1 MAIKYLSTLQFSS
14 SENYEENL
22 QTLITLIKE
31 TPNNTIVL
39 APEVCLTGFDYEHFE
54 AASSFSIKAID
65 TLLKLSKERI
75 ISLTIIEKRENG
87 KFFNVAKVL
96 HKEKVVHEQSK
107 NMLFKLGDEHKY
119 FTAGKDEHFK
129 LFEVDGIKL
138 GLMIC
143 FEMRFKNYWQ
153 DLEGADI
160 ILAPSRWGKNRTEN
174 FRVMTE
180 ALAVMNQCY
189 VLGADASNEDC
200 TAMSGIITPFGKA
213 ARNGNNLCLITPYDK
228 QEIRRMRRYLDVGIK

>member
-1 MAIKYLSTLQFSS
+1 MPIKYLSTLQFSS

-22 QTLITLIKE
+22 QTLINLIQD
-31 TPNNTIVL
+31 TPENSVIL

-54 AASSFSIKAID
+54 AASAFSKKAIPV
-65 TLLKLSKERI
+65 LLELSKNRI
-75 ISLTIIEKRENG
+75 ITLSVIEKQENG
-87 KFFNVAKVL
+87 KFFNVAKVMY
-96 HKEKVVHEQSK
+96 KEKIVHEQSK
-107 NMLFKLGDEHKY
+107 NRLFKLGDEHKY
-119 FTAGKDEHFK
+119 FSAGKNEHFK
-129 LFEVDGIKL
+129 LFEVNGIKF

-143 FEMRFKNYWQ
+143 FEMRFKNYWI

-180 ALAVMNQCY
+180 SLAIMNQCY
-189 VLGADASNEDC
+189 VLAADASNEDC
-200 TAMSGIITPFGKA
+200 TSMSGIITPFGKA

>member
-1 MAIKYLSTLQFSS
+1 MSKRFLATLQFSS
-14 SENYEENL
+14 TENYEENL

-31 TPNNTIVL
+31 TPDNTVVL
-39 APEVCLTGFDYEHFE
+39 APEVCLTGFDYENFE
-54 AASSFSIKAID
+54 AASAFSIKAMA

-87 KFFNVAKVL
+87 KFFNIAKVM
-96 HKEKVVHEQSK
+96 HKEKIIHEQSK

-119 FTAGKDEHFK
+119 FTAGKDTSFK
-129 LFEVDGIKL
+129 LFEIDGIKF

-174 FRVMTE
+174 FRVLSE
-180 ALAVMNQCY
+180 ALAIMNQCY

-200 TAMSGIITPFGKA
+200 TSMSGIITPFGKA

>member
-1 MAIKYLSTLQFSS
+1 MGKRFLSTLQFSS
-14 SENYEENL
+14 AENYEENL
-22 QTLITLIKE
+22 HTLITLIEE
-31 TPNNTIVL
+31 TPENSIVL

-54 AASSFSIKAID
+54 AASAFSLKAID
-65 TLLKLSKERI
+65 KLLKLSKERI
-75 ISLTIIEKRENG
+75 ITLTVIEKRENG
-87 KFFNVAKVL
+87 KFFNIAKVM

-107 NMLFKLGDEHKY
+107 NMLFKLGDEHKH
-119 FTAGKDEHFK
+119 FTAGKDKNFK
-129 LFEVDGIKL
+129 LFEVDGIKF

-143 FEMRFKNYWQ
+143 FEMRFKNYWI

-200 TAMSGIITPFGKA
+200 TSMSGIITPFGKA
-213 ARNGNNLCLITPYDK
+213 ARNGNNLCLITEYDK